1 MRPLSLTNMLC
12 AGALVLLSNPS
23 FAHGGSYAG
32 PPDVVP
38 PSPGGGGGG
47 GRPSGPSGPTTGNPS
62 GPTAPAP
69 SGPASGTP
77 TGPSTGQ
84 PTPSGPG
91 MTGRTTGGIALTTDL
106 SAWDLW
112 WEFNKDSFL
121 HLKDAV
127 HRSGPETGS
136 LEFYIGKR
144 MTAFDTLKPTDNQI
158 MNDVLPALK
167 KAIDATDQRDIAS
180 SCMIAMAKIGRD
192 HPTFKLVDV
201 FAKHLRRN
209 DQEVRETAALA
220 IGIAGIPGATEVDL
234 LIGLALDNQAGRDA
248 YGGEVDIR
256 TRSFAAY
263 GLGLLAHEHASAEL
277 KSKAMGALAKLVEND
292 RISQRNLKVA
302 AIEAIGILAPGTST
316 PAERQVL
323 VDAVQCLE
331 SYYDKPL
338 GAGEMLIAAH
348 CPTAIAKLL
357 GRTHELSGHFRDRF
371 VADLTA
377 PNKQKKNNDIARSCA
392 LALGQLGLPVD
403 DKSSPGAACSAVL
416 FDTYV
421 NHKDAQT
428 RYFAILALGQIGG
441 KQNRALLV
449 NTLARA
455 KGLDRHWC
463 ALAAGVHSFLA
474 RRAAEQAQLQMP
486 DDRMIGELLFK
497 QFKEESGP
505 EIVSALAVALG
516 LDHHL
521 EAVGAMRERLLGD
534 LNKQDQAGYLCIGL
548 ALMGDRAATE
558 DVHKVLVA
566 AGRRTDLM
574 RQAAI
579 ALGCLGDKTAAE
591 YLRTRLD
598 EGNNLATLAAVSE
611 ALGFIG
617 DRNSIKPLQDMLFD
631 SDLGP
636 LPRAFAAVALG
647 GIADRAPLPWNAK
660 IKANI
665 NYRASV
671 ETLTNQQSGI
681 LDIL

>member
-1 MRPLSLTNMLC
+1 M
-12 AGALVLLSNPS
+12 
-23 FAHGGSYAG
+23 GG
-32 PPDVVP
+32 P
-38 PSPGGGGGG
+38 
-47 GRPSGPSGPTTGNPS
+47 R
-62 GPTAPAP
+62 
-69 SGPASGTP
+69 
-77 TGPSTGQ
+77 
-84 PTPSGPG
+84 
-91 MTGRTTGGIALTTDL
+91 TGGLPIGIDLTT
-106 SAWDLW
+106 WDLW

-121 HLKDAV
+121 LLKDAV
-127 HRSGPETGS
+127 HRNDPETGS
-136 LEFYIGKR
+136 LEHYLGPTR
-144 MTAFDTLKPTDNQI
+144 RPAHDTLKPTDNEI
-158 MNDVLPALK
+158 MTDVLPALK

-201 FAKHLRRN
+201 FVPRLRRN

-220 IGIAGIPGATEVDL
+220 IGIAGIHGATETDL
-234 LIGLALDNQAGRDA
+234 LIGLALDNQTGRDA

-263 GLGLLAHEHASAEL
+263 GLGLLAHEHASVEL
-277 KSKAMGALAKLVEND
+277 KSTALRALAQIVDDD

-302 AIEAIGILAPGTST
+302 AIEAIGILAPGTVT

-323 VDAVQCLE
+323 DDALRCLE
-331 SYYDKPL
+331 QYYNKPL
-338 GAGEMLIAAH
+338 GPGELLIAAH
-348 CPTAIAKLL
+348 CPTAIAKLI
-357 GRTHELSGHFRDRF
+357 GRTHERSGHFRDRF
-371 VADLTA
+371 VADLTDA
-377 PNKQKKNNDIARSCA
+377 GKNRRSNDIARSCA

-403 DKSSPGAACSAVL
+403 DKNSPGAACSAVL
-416 FDTYV
+416 FDTFV
-421 NHKDAQT
+421 NHKDQQT

-449 NTLARA
+449 RSLDKA

-463 ALAAGVHSFLA
+463 ALAAGVHSYLA
-474 RRAAEQAQLQMP
+474 RREAERAQLP
-486 DDRMIGELLFK
+486 VDGDRMIGELLFK
-497 QFKEESGP
+497 QFKEESAP
-505 EIVSALAVALG
+505 ELVSALAVALG
-516 LDHHL
+516 LDRHL
-521 EAVGAMRERLLGD
+521 EAVGAMRERLLAEQK
-534 LNKQDQAGYLCIGL
+534 KQDQAGYLCIGL
-548 ALMGDRAATE
+548 ALMGDRAAQA
-558 DVHKVLVA
+558 DVHKVLES
-566 AGRRTDLM
+566 AGHRTDLM

-598 EGNNLATLAAVSE
+598 KGSNLAMLAAVSG

-617 DRNSIKPLQDMLFD
+617 DRHSIAPLKDLLFNPE
-631 SDLGP
+631 LGP

-671 ETLTNQQSGI
+671 ETLTNQNSGI

>member
-1 MRPLSLTNMLC
+1 M
-12 AGALVLLSNPS
+12 
-23 FAHGGSYAG
+23 GG
-32 PPDVVP
+32 
-38 PSPGGGGGG
+38 
-47 GRPSGPSGPTTGNPS
+47 
-62 GPTAPAP
+62 
-69 SGPASGTP
+69 
-77 TGPSTGQ
+77 
-84 PTPSGPG
+84 
-91 MTGRTTGGIALTTDL
+91 GRTTGGMPLTTDL
-106 SAWDLW
+106 STWDLW

-136 LEFYIGKR
+136 LEFYLGTR
-144 MTAFDTLKPTDNQI
+144 RDAFETLKPTDKQI
-158 MNDVLPALK
+158 MDEVLPALK
-167 KAIDATDQRDIAS
+167 KAIDGTTQSDIAS
-180 SCMIAMAKIGRD
+180 SCMVAMAKIGRD

-201 FAKHLRRN
+201 FAPRLRRN

-234 LIGLALDNQAGRDA
+234 LIGLVLDNETGRDA

-277 KSKAMGALAKLVEND
+277 KSKALRALAKLVEDD
-292 RISQRNLKVA
+292 RVSQRNLKVA
-302 AIEAIGILAPGTST
+302 AIEAIGILAPGTSA
-316 PAERQVL
+316 PAERKVL
-323 VDAVQCLE
+323 DDAVQCLE

-348 CPTAIAKLL
+348 CPTAIAKLV
-357 GRTHELSGHFRDRF
+357 GRTHERSGHFRDRF

-377 PNKQKKNNDIARSCA
+377 PSKEKRNNDIARSCA

-403 DKSSPGAACSAVL
+403 DKRSPGAACSATL

-421 NHKDAQT
+421 NHRDHQT

-441 KQNRALLV
+441 KENRKLLID
-449 NTLARA
+449 TLDKA
-455 KGLDRHWC
+455 KGPDRQWC

-474 RRAAEQAQLQMP
+474 RRAAEAAQQQVP
-486 DDRMIGELLFK
+486 DDGRIGELLIDEFK
-497 QFKEESGP
+497 GARAP
-505 EIVSALAVALG
+505 EITSALAVALG
-516 LDHHL
+516 LDRHL
-521 EAVGAMRERLLGD
+521 PAVGPMRDRLLGD

-598 EGNNLATLAAVSE
+598 ESSNLATLAAVSE

-617 DRNSIKPLQDMLFD
+617 DRNSIKPLKDMLFD
-631 SDLGP
+631 GALDP